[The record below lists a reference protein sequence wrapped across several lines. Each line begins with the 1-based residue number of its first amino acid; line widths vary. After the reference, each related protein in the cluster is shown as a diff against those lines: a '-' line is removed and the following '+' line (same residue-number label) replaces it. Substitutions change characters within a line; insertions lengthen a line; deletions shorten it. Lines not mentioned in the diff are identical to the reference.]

1 MTKILI
7 NYNKNYLTKNGAPLQ
22 KVNLKTILDSHS
34 YMSQKKKEQYGGLYC
49 YLNSTKGE
57 ENLTFSGVFFIDLDT
72 KGDNEW
78 ISHKIME
85 YSNPVF
91 EKMPNA
97 ICIKYSFNKGL
108 HVFVYD
114 KEFEGVSKSIDEYK
128 NRARLWTA
136 YFHHVVKT
144 IVGIDLVQ
152 YKTSKDLPVIDTHN
166 INPYQQLGLCTSV
179 YKWNDHFTNIVMND
193 EWMKHL
199 YSLYPELFM
208 EVSESNPN
216 RKIDNDLLVSYRKTF
231 DTEFN
236 SGVPT
241 TIDSNFKRFGLTG
254 DALRRKIATCL
265 LIRCGWD
272 VNDAI
277 ALCKGG
283 FDPKTAKEIC
293 AWIKSYGTKDMRTD
307 LKAFDKWMKWLFK
320 EHKDYVEMDRNQYLN
335 QVLDIDKIDEK
346 YIYIISNTGTG
357 KTEWIKRIVDEKDNV
372 IAVCP
377 NLAILDGKKGG
388 DGIHTRDIT
397 CKVFDNKQSVNHSKG
412 MMTTMEQVGR
422 MSKNDL
428 SGKILIVDEAHLLT
442 SYLGLSDKLSALEKI
457 LLNMDACEKIIFL
470 SATPSGERYVRDFKI
485 ISFIKRT
492 NANVIIHTKR
502 LDVEGCKIKGGVLI
516 PCYKYI
522 IDEVMKEKN
531 CILYSNRRRHKWDE
545 AGIQNLIDDNKWGEY
560 NSGIK
565 CAKGKNKCYEALKG
579 ENGNRLLY
587 DWVFATWYLG
597 VGVEIKYDRNNQRIK
612 SGHIYFYVD
621 EGFDINFIE
630 QSIGRFRDM
639 ESEVID
645 IHVHL
650 YYSKNVRPT
659 RVFNTEDNNSDKY
672 KEYYKEAVGWVED
685 EQVGNFKYNILM
697 QRFFGVSGKYV
708 NPEIN
713 DSVNESVG
721 KMMAY
726 KVYNERYCVGVE
738 DIITH
743 IGKLPYK
750 SVKMVE
756 EEDWIVEG
764 DGDKYDVKEKEFGKY
779 ICKLSKGALGNMVDS
794 NKTEDL
800 LNGVCNYDIPYKNYT
815 KVRKYIDILRRI
827 YMKGW
832 NLYEWV
838 QYVNGEMS
846 KIVSMYKALGSY
858 IKMNSVD
865 YVIDNKDDYDLIG
878 IEENIK
884 KDVKKA
890 ERIFEKWFLDEV
902 IEGIGA
908 DMKDKLDV
916 NIDPMMMDLL
926 DLEEE
931 ETIKMFLDVK
941 DKQSEGGKVGGK
953 HGNRPNKKTYEVAIN
968 DKLEKYGL
976 KKGMKFDGKKAI
988 LDFVTKATGKA
999 IDETYIKRWRK
1010 NRYMISY

>member
-1 MTKILI
+1 MEKILI
-7 NYNKNYLTKNGAPLQ
+7 NYSSKYRACNGDPLQ
-22 KVNLKTILDSHS
+22 NVELRTILDVHSHMP
-34 YMSQKKKEQYGGLYC
+34 YKNKDQYGGMYC
-49 YLNSTKGE
+49 YLNPTKGE
-57 ENLTFSGVFFIDLDT
+57 GDLIFSGLFFIDLDT

-85 YSNPVF
+85 YFTPIT
-91 EKMPNA
+91 EKMPNVV
-97 ICIKYSFNKGL
+97 CMKYSFNKGL

-114 KEFEGVSKSIDEYK
+114 KEFESVSKSADEYK
-128 NRARLWTA
+128 IRARLWTT
-136 YFHHVVKT
+136 YFHHVVKNV
-144 IVGIDLVQ
+144 VGIDLLQ

-179 YKWNDHFTNIVMND
+179 YKWNEYCFNLSLNR
-193 EWMKHL
+193 EWIKQLHSM
-199 YSLYPELFM
+199 YPELFV

-216 RKIDNDLLVSYRKTF
+216 RKIDSDLLKSYRDSF
-231 DTEFN
+231 DVEFN

-241 TIDSNFKRFGLTG
+241 TIDSNFTRFGLSG
-254 DALRRKIATCL
+254 DPLRRKIAMCL

-272 VNDAI
+272 VSDAI
-277 ALCKGG
+277 KLCEEG
-283 FDPKTAKEIC
+283 FESKSAKEIG
-293 AWIKSYGTKDMRTD
+293 AWIKSYGKKDMKTD

-320 EHKDYVEMDRNQYLN
+320 EHIDYVEMDRDQYLN
-335 QVLDIDKIDEK
+335 QVLDIDEIDEK

-357 KTEWIKRIVDEKDNV
+357 KTEWIKRMVDEKDNV

-388 DGIHTRDIT
+388 DGVHTRNIT
-397 CKVFDNKQSVNHSKG
+397 YKVFDNKQIVNKHTG
-412 MMTTMEQVGR
+412 VMTTMEQVGR
-422 MSKNDL
+422 MNKEDL
-428 SGKILIVDEAHLLT
+428 DGKILIVDEAHLLT
-442 SYLGLSDKLSALEKI
+442 SYLGLSDKLSALEKM
-457 LLNMDACEKIIFL
+457 LLIMDSCEKVIFL
-470 SATPSGERYVRDFKI
+470 SATPSGERYIRNFKI
-485 ISFIKRT
+485 TSFIKRT

-502 LDVEGCKIKGGVLI
+502 LVVDGCKIKGGVLI

-522 IDEVMKEKN
+522 ISEVMKEKN

-545 AGIQNLIDDNKWGEY
+545 AGIQQLIDDKMWGEY

-565 CAKGKNKCYEALKG
+565 NAKGKNMCYEALKG

-597 VGVEIKYDRNNQRIK
+597 VGVEIKYDKNGQRVK
-612 SGHIYFYVD
+612 EGHIYFYVD

-639 ESEVID
+639 EDETID

-650 YYSKNVRPT
+650 YYSKNIRPIHM
-659 RVFNTEDNNSDKY
+659 FNPEENNNGDKY

-685 EQVGNFKYNILM
+685 GDDSTGNFKYNILM

-708 NPEIN
+708 NPEIS

-726 KVYNERYCVGVE
+726 KVYNERFCVGVE
-738 DIITH
+738 DIISH
-743 IGKLPYK
+743 VGKLPYK

-756 EEDWIVEG
+756 EEDWVVDG
-764 DGDKYDVKEKEFGKY
+764 DGEKYDVKEKEFGKY
-779 ICKLSKGALGNMVDS
+779 ICKLSKGVLGNMVDG

-838 QYVNGEMS
+838 QHVNGEMS
-846 KIVSMYKALGSY
+846 KIISMYKALGSY
-858 IKMNSVD
+858 IKMNNGD
-865 YVIDNKDDYDLIG
+865 YVIDNKDDFDLIG
-878 IEENIK
+878 IEENLK
-884 KDVKKA
+884 KDNKKA
-890 ERIFEKWFLDEV
+890 ELIFEKWFLDEAV
-902 IEGIGA
+902 AGFGA
-908 DMKDKLDV
+908 ETKDALDID
-916 NIDPMMMDLL
+916 IDPMLMELL
-926 DLEEE
+926 DLET
-931 ETIKMFLDVK
+931 ETEVKMFLDVK
-941 DKQSEGGKVGGK
+941 DKQSVGGK
-953 HGNRPNKKTYEVAIN
+953 HDNRPNKKTYEVTMS

-976 KKGMKFDGKKAI
+976 EKGMKFEGQQAIFDFVFNASGKK
-988 LDFVTKATGKA
+988 
-999 IDETYIKRWRK
+999 IDDSYTKRWRK
-1010 NRYMISY
+1010 NRYIIAY